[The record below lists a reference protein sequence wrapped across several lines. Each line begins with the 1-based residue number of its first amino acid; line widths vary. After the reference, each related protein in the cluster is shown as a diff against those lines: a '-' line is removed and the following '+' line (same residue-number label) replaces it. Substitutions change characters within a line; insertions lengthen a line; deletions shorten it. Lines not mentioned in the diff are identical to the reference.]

1 MVRFAHGDGVEGTSL
16 SSPGSPDHPSTQSP
30 SLQTRVEKV
39 LTMVADASRSSGR
52 QPEEVTIVAVT
63 KTVDRDAIQAAYAL
77 GLRHFGENR
86 VQDAKRKLADS
97 TPLAPG
103 AVLHLIGQLQ
113 SNKAKPAVALF
124 DIIESVDRLSL
135 IDALEKEAERRG
147 EPVSVLL
154 QVNVAREP
162 QKAGCMTEY
171 ASDLMERLV
180 RSAWLRPQGLMTMAP
195 LVTDAE
201 EARPVFAALRAL
213 RDELQREHPT
223 VDLDTLSMGMS
234 DDFRVAIEEGAT
246 SVRIGRAIFADESVS
261 RQVGQPGR
269 EDFRLPTSNSRL
281 S

>member
-1 MVRFAHGDGVEGTSL
+1 MIVRSA
-16 SSPGSPDHPSTQSP
+16 GSPSP
-30 SLQTRVEKV
+30 SLRSRLETV
-39 LTMVADASRSSGR
+39 LATVADAARSSGR
-52 QPEEVTIVAVT
+52 QPDDVAIVAVT
-63 KTVDRDAIQAAYAL
+63 KTVGRETIDAAYAL

-86 VQDAKRKLADS
+86 VQDARRKL
-97 TPLAPG
+97 TELRPLPVG
-103 AVLHLIGQLQ
+103 GVLHLIGQLQ

-124 DIIESVDRLSL
+124 DIIESVDRMSL

-147 EPVSVLL
+147 EPFPVLL

-180 RSAWLRPQGLMTMAP
+180 HSAWLRPQGLMTMAP